1 MKIVLTLLAIG
12 LLCYLGYIYKYKL
25 ALDDQYDDFYKNEY
39 LNKQFRGTLKE
50 IYNRGTYK
58 KVITIKT
65 SYDEFSY
72 GQICTTEDFNNFI
85 AVGDSVY
92 KDSLS
97 DKVYFK
103 KANGQLK
110 TYKLNFCD

>member
-25 ALDDQYDDFYKNEY
+25 ALDNQVDDFYKNEY
-39 LNKQFRGTLKE
+39 LNKQFRGILKE

-65 SYDEFSY
+65 SNEKFSY

-85 AVGDSVY
+85 TVGDSVY
-92 KDSLS
+92 KDLLS
-97 DKVYFK
+97 DEVCFK
-103 KANGQLK
+103 KANGQIK
-110 TYKLNFCD
+110 TYKLDFCD